1 MYKKRHSVLWIL
13 SSILEFRIQ
22 ACFMLANT
30 PSWETELQIYGIA
43 RVIGGMSRII
53 TITRHL
59 AQRFL
64 LHWFAS
70 IISIQSSCEYSLL
83 KDPNSSLIKI
93 SEQSCGR
100 PPLFPK
106 FFLSNCTFQPLL
118 CVFLRPGSTDKL
130 NHDTCFSWRPQWWL
144 NGCNTLRSL
153 PGSSDASI
161 SIPAPPKSVT
171 TLPSFE

>member
-83 KDPNSSLIKI
+83 KDPNSSLINI

-100 PPLFPK
+100 PPLFQIHLIYANSRYSRTLG
-106 FFLSNCTFQPLL
+106 FFKILSIYLRTRLL
-118 CVFLRPGSTDKL
+118 QLEFD
-130 NHDTCFSWRPQWWL
+130 SWEPIQ
-144 NGCNTLRSL
+144 
-153 PGSSDASI
+153 
-161 SIPAPPKSVT
+161 SVYR
-171 TLPSFE
+171 L